1 MAVLPILCNKD
12 VRVVAEARHAA
23 KSAIEDSSE
32 LTAVPADGVRKLSRV
47 LPLAM

>member
-1 MAVLPILCNKD
+1 MAVLPILCNKG